1 MKNQLV
7 DLNNHLFVQLE
18 RLSDEHIEDKKLQT
32 EIVRA
37 DAMSKVANQIIQN
50 ARLVLD
56 AQRALTDGLINRA
69 IPMLDDKSG
78 V

>member
-18 RLSDEHIEDKKLQT
+18 RLSDEYIEDKKLQT

-69 IPMLDDKSG
+69 IPMLDDKSA